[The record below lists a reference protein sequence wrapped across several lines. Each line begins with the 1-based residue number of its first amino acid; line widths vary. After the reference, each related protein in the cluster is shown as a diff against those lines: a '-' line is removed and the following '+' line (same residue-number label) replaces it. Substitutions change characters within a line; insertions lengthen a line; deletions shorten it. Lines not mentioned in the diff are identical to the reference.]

1 MKIEPT
7 KKKALKTLKTLNV
20 EHTEWDLS
28 ARALDSPK
36 NKGKLNVCDID
47 SFVVKR
53 RIGSPSVNGR
63 VYKIEDKNSKEEYAL
78 KIFRGV
84 DECKLATKL
93 GEESRHFP
101 KVYTWSPCPN
111 VILDA
116 NDTYKASEE
125 YHFMT
130 NFAVENHPGSKL
142 DKKRLRLI
150 LSKMPLADPIKIM
163 EVASEHGVSRE
174 LLSTIDLSK
183 GIPLDVMASELLFS
197 DINQMI
203 FNLGE
208 DGIGRINNIVA
219 GVFPALV
226 KLSQLGYVHKD
237 LHLGNVLVRKSEDN
251 EESVI
256 HDFGET
262 VKSDDIGEHVE
273 DVNFFFHALLQSPIG
288 NVYEEIIQTS
298 MNLLTGVGSFEQYWG
313 ILETIGAKFDTL
325 SDLKT
330 L

>member
-1 MKIEPT
+1 MN
-7 KKKALKTLKTLNV
+7 ALNV
-20 EHTEWDLS
+20 ENTKWDLS

-36 NKGKLNVCDID
+36 NRNTSLDLCDID
-47 SFVVKR
+47 SYVVKR
-53 RIGSPSVNGR
+53 RIGSASVNGR
-63 VYKIEDKNSKEEYAL
+63 VYEIEDKHSKNEYAL

-101 KVYTWSPCPN
+101 KVYAWTPCPN
-111 VILDA
+111 VILDN
-116 NDTYKASEE
+116 NDIFKASEE
-125 YHFMT
+125 YNFLT
-130 NFAVENHPGSKL
+130 NFVVENHPGSKL
-142 DKKRLRLI
+142 AKKRLRLT

-163 EVASEHGVSRE
+163 EVALEHGVSNE

-203 FNLGE
+203 FDLGKH
-208 DGIGRINNIVA
+208 GIGRINKIVG

-251 EESVI
+251 DNDESVI
-256 HDFGET
+256 HDFGES

-273 DVNFFFHALLQSPIG
+273 DVHFFFNALLQSPIG

-298 MNLLTGVGSFEQYWG
+298 MNLLIGLGSFEEYWE
-313 ILETIGAKFDTL
+313 ILETIGATFDGL
-325 SDLKT
+325 SNF
-330 L
+330 